1 MVYSL
6 FVSKKKE
13 DRVQKLLERLDA
25 DAKESVA
32 RLIEKHSQEMLD
44 MISQRLSMDALGDRV
59 SKARLWLFQVLLVK
73 TA

>member
-1 MVYSL
+1 
-6 FVSKKKE
+6 
-13 DRVQKLLERLDA
+13 VQKLLERLDA

-59 SKARLWLFQVLLVK
+59 SKARL
-73 TA
+73 